1 MSVSRWE
8 VADSSGRL
16 HIVSVEKPLIGAPS
30 LRVDGRHVMRLGGDG
45 IVAFEVAGRQAR
57 LSPQP
62 GGGYDFSVG
71 SVAQAA
77 TQVGTVTTTP
87 MSAADAATI
96 RLTQQRDRA
105 AGWFYWIGGLS
116 LVNTVLLVLGSDY
129 SFASGLGL
137 ATYLAV
143 IVYIVAGE
151 HMLWL
156 SIFLSLPLVGGL
168 FLLGRKARA
177 GASWPFAFG
186 VVAYALDLLLVLT
199 LTDWIGAAI
208 HVFALI
214 GFVSGWRAAR
224 ALRNADASATSAA
237 VA

>member
-1 MSVSRWE
+1 MNPNRWE
-8 VADSSGRL
+8 VLDGTGRM
-16 HIVSVEKPLIGAPS
+16 HIVSVEKRLLGAPT
-30 LRVDGRHVMRLGGDG
+30 LRVDGRQVMQLGGDG
-45 IVAFEVAGRQAR
+45 IVAFDVGGRQAR

-71 SVAQAA
+71 SIGQ
-77 TQVGTVTTTP
+77 TTPPSGPTTMP
-87 MSAADAATI
+87 MSAAAASTL

-214 GFVSGWRAAR
+214 SFVSGWRATR
-224 ALRNADASATSAA
+224 ALRNESTAAATTA